1 MRGGGAC
8 KYLWRRG
15 IYNMPMRLQ
24 LLKLLACP
32 GCGADLECRGA
43 DGVRL
48 DPNSEEPVEEGD
60 LKCLGC
66 GESFPIRRGIPRF
79 VPDDDYAASFGYQW
93 NRFRVE
99 QIDAH
104 NATSHS
110 SRRFWNETGW
120 EHDLQNE
127 WIMDAG
133 CGAGRFLEASATSGA
148 QVVGVDI
155 SHAVDAARKTLG
167 HLPNVHYVQA
177 SILELPFKMGV
188 FDRAYCIGVIQHTPD
203 PHGAL
208 KALVRPVKPD
218 GQFVVTIYER
228 KSYTLLAGKYLVRP
242 LSKRLPRRLLLR
254 LIQAGMPWGFAL
266 TEVLF
271 RIPKVGQA
279 ARFTIPIANWV
290 QNSELSLKQ
299 RYRWAILDTFD
310 ALSPA
315 YDSPQSEAEARQVL
329 REAGVQ
335 QLERRGEPGLNL
347 TGVKSS

>member
-1 MRGGGAC
+1 
-8 KYLWRRG
+8 
-15 IYNMPMRLQ
+15 MRLQ

-32 GCGADLECRGA
+32 GCGADLEYRGA

-66 GESFPIRRGIPRF
+66 PESFPIRRGIPRF

-104 NATSHS
+104 NTTSHS

-120 EHDLQNE
+120 EHGLEGE

-133 CGAGRFLEASATSGA
+133 CGAGRFLEASAASGA

-228 KSYTLLAGKYLVRP
+228 KSYTLLAGKYLLRP

-299 RYRWAILDTFD
+299 RHRWAILDTFD

-329 REAGVQ
+329 REAGVK